1 MRVKGNV
8 RIFGVPQSFLSH
20 VYSEPSL
27 PFFFFA
33 KVQHLQA
40 SEQKAGQER
49 TEEEKSKHIKSSSS
63 AVSLHK
69 SLKSDSLNLQNRR

>member
-1 MRVKGNV
+1 MESHSLSYLMF
-8 RIFGVPQSFLSH
+8 ILSH
-20 VYSEPSL
+20 HSF
-27 PFFFFA
+27 FFFFA

-49 TEEEKSKHIKSSSS
+49 TEEAKSKHIKSSSS